1 MNFRMMGVF
10 YYCFINNVKFIISGP
25 ALPEIDMFEFSAWI
39 TDSFFF
45 VLSCSQH
52 FYLIKY

>member
-39 TDSFFF
+39 TDRF
-45 VLSCSQH
+45 LSCFILFTTFLS
-52 FYLIKY
+52 YKI